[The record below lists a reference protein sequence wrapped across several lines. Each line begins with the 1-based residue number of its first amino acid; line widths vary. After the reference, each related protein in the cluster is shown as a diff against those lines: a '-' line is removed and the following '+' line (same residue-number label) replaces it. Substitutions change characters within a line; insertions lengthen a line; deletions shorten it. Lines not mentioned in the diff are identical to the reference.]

1 MRFRFWVLLGSAL
14 TMAGCGESGGQSA
27 PTDPPVRGLVTT
39 VVQSAEETTRRRFP
53 GVLEPTSIT
62 SLSFEVAGKLQ
73 AVSLQVGQRVT
84 KGDALASLE
93 RTQFEATVE
102 SQRASVAE
110 QQALLKQAED
120 KVRRTRI
127 LFRRKTTTKVALD
140 NAETELR
147 TVQAGL
153 VRAERSLVTAEDN
166 LTKTQV
172 FAPYDGIVNSV
183 DVESFQTVAVGTKIT
198 SVYEATTYEVSFSV
212 NFATVSRLVVGTP
225 ASVRLADDPGVRL
238 AAVVSE
244 LGERA
249 DTVSSFPVVVQLK
262 ETHPLIRAGMA
273 VEVSLEFKVPGARGY
288 LIPITAAITDRAI
301 PEDTVPGKPTP
312 LAVFVFDPETSM
324 VKRREVTMA
333 GIRENRF
340 LVIDGL
346 QPGERVAIAGVSF
359 LREDMRVKLV
369 EPRN

>member
-1 MRFRFWVLLGSAL
+1 MRCGFLLVLGAVL
-14 TMAGCGESGGQSA
+14 TVAGCGDGGTQVA
-27 PTDPPVRGLVTT
+27 PAAPPVRGLITT

-73 AVSLQVGQRVT
+73 AVGLQVGQRVT
-84 KGDALASLE
+84 KGDVLASLDS
-93 RTQFEATVE
+93 TQFEASVE
-102 SQRASVAE
+102 SQKASVSE
-110 QQALLKQAED
+110 QKALLAQATD

-127 LFRRKTTTKVALD
+127 LFRRRTTTKVALD
-140 NAETELR
+140 DAETELR
-147 TVQAGL
+147 TAQAGL
-153 VRAERSLVTAEDN
+153 VRAERALVTAEDD
-166 LTKTQV
+166 LTKTQI
-172 FAPYDGIVNSV
+172 FAPYDGIINSV

-212 NFATVSRLVVGTP
+212 NFTTVSRLVVGTP
-225 ASVRLADDPGVRL
+225 ASVRLADDPSVRL

-244 LGERA
+244 IGERA

-288 LIPITAAITDRAI
+288 LIPITAAITDRPI

-312 LAVFVFDPETSM
+312 LAVFVFDPETST